1 MKLERTRIATAVSL
15 AFLSLAIPHLVFA
28 QATQPADAAKKEEKK
43 DEKKDVQALEVI
55 TVTASK
61 REQQVHRVPYNVEA
75 ISEEALRE
83 ANITD
88 VKKLIDQNV
97 AINAPNNGPRYAE
110 TVVVRGL
117 SNQNVGANEL
127 DYFVRTGI
135 AYYIDDTPLPNL
147 NYRIKDVARVETLLG
162 PQGTLYG
169 SSSLGGTIRYIT
181 NKPKLGKTEGV
192 INFDTYKT
200 AGSGG
205 LSIDP
210 NVVVNLPLG
219 NTFAL
224 RASVSLL
231 DEKGWIDRLTN
242 PAYRTGANALPTR
255 LIEDE
260 NTNKTTGGRVSA
272 LWQVTPT
279 FSVLLAHTAQDQT
292 AVGASAAQRLP
303 AYIAAGGTYPGGRT
317 VTDPRAPYVVND
329 STVVGAFADT
339 SDRKLS
345 MTSIDLDWDLGGAK
359 LHSATSTYKDKK
371 NSISDISGFNL
382 LTDLGFHLDANGDP
396 WAFSAYQDLLAR
408 YKGLTHETRI
418 VSAGDGPF
426 LWTAGLFYTKTE
438 KDINFAEVLP
448 GFYASQGVTSIPP
461 GGALDLEYS
470 ENNRNVY
477 KETALFGEV
486 GYKVIPEWQVTLGA
500 RVFKFDDTYETG
512 LNDWVFGGFT
522 RSKGSAKD
530 TKSYYKFNTSY
541 QFTPDQLAYF
551 TISQGWRRGGANS
564 IGGFP
569 GGGISPEAFTF
580 KPDQTTNYELG
591 FKGYAMDRKLYYSA
605 SAFRIKWT
613 GAQIGLSYFDS
624 NTFLLFNGT
633 SNGADSHTQGLELQ
647 GKLKVTD
654 AITVNA
660 GLAYTEGKI
669 DEDKTVCI
677 TLNCD
682 QSIVEVKGDKL
693 LGFPRVKS
701 NLGLR
706 YSTFLDNGANLKASV
721 SAQYRTKTQNPPA
734 NVFQYGHFKQV
745 DATVGYGQDAW
756 EATLYV
762 ENLSNERAITSYASA
777 AYFGRT
783 VGVREIFQRPRTMG
797 LQFSYRFE

>member
-1 MKLERTRIATAVSL
+1 MQRTQIATALSFALL
-15 AFLSLAIPHLVFA
+15 AFASPQWVWA
-28 QATQPADAAKKEEKK
+28 QAAQTPADPAKKDEKK
-43 DEKKDVQALEVI
+43 DEKKDAQTLEVI

-75 ISEEALRE
+75 LSEEALRE

-147 NYRIKDVARVETLLG
+147 NFRIKDIARVETLLG

-224 RASVSLL
+224 RASVSALN
-231 DEKGWIDRLTN
+231 EKGWVDRLTN
-242 PAYRTGANALPTR
+242 PPYRTGANALPTR

-272 LWQVTPT
+272 LWQVTPA

-292 AVGASAAQRLP
+292 AVGSSAAQRLP
-303 AYIAAGGTYPGGRT
+303 AYIAAGGVYPGGRT
-317 VTDPRAPYVVND
+317 ITDPRAPYVVND

-345 MTSIDLDWDLGGAK
+345 MTSVDLDWDLGSAK

-371 NSISDISGFNL
+371 NSISDITGFNL
-382 LTDLGFHLDANGDP
+382 LTDLDFHLDANGDP
-396 WAFSAYQDLLAR
+396 WAFSAYQDMLAR

-418 VSAGDGPF
+418 VSSGDGPF

-438 KDINFAEVLP
+438 KDINFAEILP
-448 GFYASQGVTSIPP
+448 GFYAAQQRDTAAQGGVV
-461 GGALDLEYS
+461 DREYS
-470 ENNRNVY
+470 ETNRNVY
-477 KETALFGEV
+477 KEKALFGEV
-486 GYKVIPEWQVTLGA
+486 GYKITPEWQITLGA
-500 RVFKFDDTYETG
+500 RQFRFKDTYETA

-522 RSKGSAKD
+522 RSAGGAKGSKR
-530 TKSYYKFNTSY
+530 YYKFNTSY

-569 GGGISPEAFTF
+569 GGGINPEAFIF
-580 KPDQTTNYELG
+580 KPDETTNYELG

-605 SAFRIKWT
+605 SVFRIKWT
-613 GAQIGLSYFDS
+613 GAQIGQSFFDE
-624 NTFLLFNGT
+624 NTFLVFNGT
-633 SNGADSHTQGLELQ
+633 ANGADSHTQGVELQ
-647 GKLKVTD
+647 GKFKVTD
-654 AITVNA
+654 TITLNA

-669 DEDKTVCI
+669 DEDKTICI
-677 TLNCD
+677 TISCD
-682 QSIVEVKGDKL
+682 QSIVEIKGEKL
-693 LGFPRVKS
+693 LGFPRMKS

-706 YSTFLDNGANLKASV
+706 YSTFLENGANLKASV
-721 SAQYRTKTQNPPA
+721 SAQYRTKTQNPPT
-734 NVFQYGHFKQV
+734 NLFQYGHYKQF
-745 DATVGYGQDAW
+745 DASVGYGKDAW

-762 ENLSNERAITSYASA
+762 ENLTGERAITSYASA
-777 AYFGRT
+777 AYFGPT
-783 VGVREIFQRPRTMG
+783 VGAREIFQRPRTMG